1 MNKAWERALFGHTV
15 KTPCSNAYLTRV
27 TGLQITKDL
36 QTIESAQRR
45 AAIRIATTLGP
56 CEFGALL
63 LWPQLTP
70 GHSLFIAFG
79 FCLADRASRGKTHI
93 FRPTT
98 S

>member
-45 AAIRIATTLGP
+45 ATATSSKERAIQLGIVDEARDHLRELVP
-56 CEFGALL
+56 FMTKE
-63 LWPQLTP
+63 QKK
-70 GHSLFIAFG
+70 
-79 FCLADRASRGKTHI
+79 RVGKG
-93 FRPTT
+93 
-98 S
+98 